1 MKKMSV
7 KLRFNSPSDG
17 GLIHRSRSFTGFG
30 SLSGRP
36 RSASIRGSFRSKNT
50 MGSKP
55 PRMHLSPRG
64 GSAATWSQPEQVDRV
79 FQALRSGLK
88 EYLEVHQAE
97 MELLSSQQRETKRN
111 SRLAFLYDLEK
122 EIKALER
129 YIRRLEF
136 QMSKVEELY
145 ETYCVQWKLCQ
156 GAVNMKR
163 AFSLSPSTRASRESL
178 LELGRSHRH
187 SLQDMSTM
195 EGDLEILLGELQ
207 IKMKGLIGFARLCP
221 GDQYE
226 VVVRLGRQRW
236 KIRGRIESDDSQSW
250 DEEEMVFLPHVYHN
264 FEIKVMEAKGL
275 GWLLVGMVT
284 CAGVDF
290 FVARPQL
297 MLVDITELG
306 TIKLQLEVT
315 WNPFDSSEKM
325 KPLSVSKQSVSSRK
339 GSVYSWTAP
348 NTPSFT
354 EKYFMSMVRELQ
366 DQEGSLP
373 SLVAKSRSSRGG
385 VSLLSYLSDPSHTSA
400 TSGPQSLF
408 LPSLTRAHSYPS
420 TSLAGSQIQL
430 SFEEEEEQRIEG
442 KVDEEEW
449 GGVSETS
456 SAETIKT
463 TSHLAL
469 PRSSTPDILRK
480 NPSGETDTET
490 QSAVLQQRGQ
500 QESSS
505 IPAVSEA
512 PSSPSSPSVRPK
524 PSGAQRRSQTVR
536 LAVLMAELEKSFGGE
551 SDAEKERRALE
562 HQIQHLG
569 TILKNDLSLLRSS
582 ASEETLA
589 VEEVLGSFDF
599 LSNDFNADDDTS
611 CLGSVRLKDSGIS
624 SFQQSTLKSLGLL
637 SAGSQSDSEGEL
649 VLAPL
654 TSGNWGLD
662 QALETHLD
670 ICCILL
676 HMMKTSD
683 FSLSRRELLQE
694 MSNQTAVLDRVSGLL
709 LEKSDNITPRDVLP
723 KAQRSRGVL
732 LFWEE
737 CVNAS
742 GSPFYCSVE
751 NFSRT
756 LKRRYTHK
764 VKAKLPGQSERVFS
778 RLLQQLQAP
787 CGLLPGCRP
796 VCSPDR
802 VTLFQLSV
810 YLKRWS
816 FQDLGEHISRLSRE
830 EYILSALNGPK
841 RRKCLN
847 KLRGRSLSELLP
859 LQSTLQTVAALL
871 VDSNHKVCKAAAS
884 CISRAAGCKAFR
896 SKSVVFYTESLK
908 SSDVLIQTGSCLA
921 LKCLR
926 ATESV
931 ERIVDL
937 CRSADEDLRGV
948 AKETVLSFG
957 KKGFESFQR
966 MEQMLADM
974 QDEAYQNL
982 ETEITIL

>member
-611 CLGSVRLKDSGIS
+611 CLGSVRLKDSGQPIGFRGRAGPRPTDFWELGS
-624 SFQQSTLKSLGLL
+624 GPGAGDTPGHLLHPAAYDENKRLQSVSAGAAAGDVQPDRGSGQSQRSAAREERQHHTERRPPQGPEVQRCPAVLGGVCECQRLSVLLQRGKLLQDAEEALHSQSEGQAAWTVRASVFQTPAAAAGPLRAAARLPARLQPRQGHSVPALRLSEALELPGSGGAHLPPVQGRVHPVGAERPQTEEVFKQAEGAEPVGAPPTAEHAADCRRPAGGLQPQSVQSCSQLHQQSCRLQG
-637 SAGSQSDSEGEL
+637 
-649 VLAPL
+649 
-654 TSGNWGLD
+654 
-662 QALETHLD
+662 
-670 ICCILL
+670 
-676 HMMKTSD
+676 
-683 FSLSRRELLQE
+683 LQE
-694 MSNQTAVLDRVSGLL
+694 QVGGFLHREP
-709 LEKSDNITPRDVLP
+709 EK
-723 KAQRSRGVL
+723 
-732 LFWEE
+732 F
-737 CVNAS
+737 
-742 GSPFYCSVE
+742 
-751 NFSRT
+751 
-756 LKRRYTHK
+756 
-764 VKAKLPGQSERVFS
+764 
-778 RLLQQLQAP
+778 
-787 CGLLPGCRP
+787 
-796 VCSPDR
+796 
-802 VTLFQLSV
+802 
-810 YLKRWS
+810 
-816 FQDLGEHISRLSRE
+816 
-830 EYILSALNGPK
+830 
-841 RRKCLN
+841 
-847 KLRGRSLSELLP
+847 
-859 LQSTLQTVAALL
+859 
-871 VDSNHKVCKAAAS
+871 
-884 CISRAAGCKAFR
+884 
-896 SKSVVFYTESLK
+896 
-908 SSDVLIQTGSCLA
+908 
-921 LKCLR
+921 
-926 ATESV
+926 
-931 ERIVDL
+931 
-937 CRSADEDLRGV
+937 
-948 AKETVLSFG
+948 
-957 KKGFESFQR
+957 
-966 MEQMLADM
+966 
-974 QDEAYQNL
+974 
-982 ETEITIL
+982 